1 MKAALRYEL
10 ARIRTIRSTYW
21 LSAIALVFGIGLSF
35 LAALGTSISFG
46 TTQPPTAA
54 DAAMMAPGITTQFA
68 TFGAP
73 YFVAYILAMLGVFA
87 WGHEYRHG
95 MIRATLTAL
104 DSRTRAWV
112 AKYVVVAGWVL
123 LVALVTMVCSA
134 LVGWLWLHDDGVP
147 FALSDLGQV
156 IGRTLLYTLVFT
168 WIATAFTSLIRNQ
181 TAALVLMFLWPLA
194 FENVITLILNVVPG
208 LRDHADVARFLPYTA
223 GSRIIASVDKA
234 HSTFGQPLS
243 LIGAVV
249 VFGGLTAILMAAS
262 LVLFR
267 SRDA

>member
-1 MKAALRYEL
+1 MTAALRYEL

-21 LSAIALVFGIGLSF
+21 LSAIAFVFGIGLSF
-35 LAALGTSISFG
+35 LAALGASISYA
-46 TTQPPTAA
+46 TNQPPSAE
-54 DAAMMAPGITTQFA
+54 DAATMGTAITTQFA
-68 TFGAP
+68 VFGAP
-73 YFVAYILAMLGVFA
+73 YFVAYILGMLGVFA

-104 DSRTRAWV
+104 DSRTRAWI

-123 LVALVTMVCSA
+123 LVALMTLVCSA
-134 LVGWLWLHDDGVP
+134 LIGWLWLHDDGVP
-147 FALSDLGQV
+147 FHVSDLAAIV
-156 IGRTLLYTLVFT
+156 GRTLLYTLVFT

-194 FENVITLILNVVPG
+194 LENVVTLILNVVPG
-208 LRDHADVARFLPYTA
+208 LRDHADLTRFLPFTA
-223 GSRIIASVDKA
+223 GTRMISSIDRAT
-234 HSTFGQPLS
+234 STFGEPLS
-243 LIGAVV
+243 LVGAVI
-249 VFGGLTAILMAAS
+249 VFGGLTAILMVAS